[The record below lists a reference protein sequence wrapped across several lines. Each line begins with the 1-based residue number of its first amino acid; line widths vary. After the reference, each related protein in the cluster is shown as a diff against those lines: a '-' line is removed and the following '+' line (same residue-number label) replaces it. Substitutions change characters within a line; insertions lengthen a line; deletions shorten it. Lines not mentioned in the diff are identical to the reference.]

1 MIKQWSIVA
10 KLSFL
15 SILLLFVAL
24 PIRSAADSYLDDDGK
39 IKFKSG
45 CDLKKA
51 TKKNKK
57 EHKETELDKASI
69 ELFNKDIE
77 EEIEKKKKKE
87 QKDMEALRDSLFTK
101 PKENNSV
108 KDTKNSLFSSE
119 YIVRKSADE
128 VASNET
134 MNEEPISITIILL
147 FGGGILLI
155 CIGIYTVL
163 RKSWR

>member
-24 PIRSAADSYLDDDGK
+24 PIRSAADSYLGDDGK
-39 IKFKSG
+39 IKFKVDRIEES
-45 CDLKKA
+45 DQE
-51 TKKNKK
+51 KNKE

-69 ELFNKDIE
+69 ELFSKDIE
-77 EEIEKKKKKE
+77 EEIQKKKE
-87 QKDMEALRDSLFTK
+87 QKDMEALRDSLFIK
-101 PKENNSV
+101 QKENNSV
-108 KDTKNSLFSSE
+108 KDMKNSLFSSE
-119 YIVRKSADE
+119 YVVRKSADE

-134 MNEEPISITIILL
+134 MNEKPIGTTIILL
-147 FGGGILLI
+147 FGGGIVLI

>member
-24 PIRSAADSYLDDDGK
+24 PIRSAADSYLGDDGK
-39 IKFKSG
+39 IKFKVDRLEES
-45 CDLKKA
+45 DQE
-51 TKKNKK
+51 KNKK

-77 EEIEKKKKKE
+77 EEIEKRKE
-87 QKDMEALRDSLFTK
+87 RTKRYGSFMRFSLQNQ
-101 PKENNSV
+101 KENNSV

-119 YIVRKSADE
+119 YIVRK
-128 VASNET
+128 VQ
-134 MNEEPISITIILL
+134 M
-147 FGGGILLI
+147 
-155 CIGIYTVL
+155 
-163 RKSWR
+163 K